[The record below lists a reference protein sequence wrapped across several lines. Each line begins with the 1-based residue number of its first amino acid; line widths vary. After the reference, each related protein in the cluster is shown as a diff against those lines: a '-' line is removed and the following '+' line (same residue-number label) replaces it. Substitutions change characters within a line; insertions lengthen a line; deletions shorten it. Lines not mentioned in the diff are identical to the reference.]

1 MITEALRVLGDAD
14 GIKLLYLAADRLEEL
29 QRLNDSMQTD
39 RDLWIKVGREKLE
52 AVEKKLTDST
62 NHYNAIII
70 ELARERDETCAEVE
84 RLKAELQC
92 KQTRPEPSRLEI
104 AAQFMVGS
112 FLGAGEKITNKQAF
126 KMADALIAAAREAK

>member
-1 MITEALRVLGDAD
+1 MITEALRALGDAD

-52 AVEKKLTDST
+52 AVEK
-62 NHYNAIII
+62 
-70 ELARERDETCAEVE
+70 ERDEACAEVE

-104 AAQFMVGS
+104 AAMFK
-112 FLGAGEKITNKQAF
+112 AGWFANPDVDFYATDHKWWIEQ
-126 KMADALIAAAREAK
+126 ADALIAAAKEAK